1 MNRTTTT
8 RTGPVPA
15 RTALAGLLLMSL
27 LAAPTWSGAATDAR
41 DSRAQIEAR
50 YQADRRACHEGIG
63 GQDRTTCLREAGAA
77 RAEALRAMLGNGES
91 AEQRDR
97 NAIERCKVHRD
108 PSDRNACELMARGE
122 GQEEGSVEGGGVI
135 RELTIRADEDA
146 APAASRP

>member
-1 MNRTTTT
+1 MNSSTTT

-15 RTALAGLLLMSL
+15 RMTLAGLLLMSL

-50 YQADRRACHEGIG
+50 YQAERRACNEGIG

-108 PSDRNACELMARGE
+108 PSDRTACELLARGE
-122 GQEEGSVEGGGVI
+122 GEADGSVEGGGVI
-135 RELTIRADEDA
+135 RELTIRSDEDT
-146 APAASRP
+146 PAASRP